1 MFSNYFKN
9 LSSTKKL
16 ALLALFLALSVVANT
31 ILDID
36 ITPQNK
42 ITVTYF
48 VMFASAIFLG
58 ALPAFF
64 VGFTGDLIGHILM
77 PDGTYWLYGLTLGL
91 LGFTMGCMFHYLP
104 IKNQYIKTSIIA
116 IVCYLIFTVA
126 INSIINYTYALLFLW
141 GGQVNKTLWV
151 YLAAYLPP
159 RLAIQTVVYFGNF
172 LICFASLPVF
182 QRIIKRMGV

>member
-159 RLAIQTVVYFGNF
+159 RLAIQSVVYFGNF
-172 LICFASLPVF
+172 LSKSLN
-182 QRIIKRMGV
+182 